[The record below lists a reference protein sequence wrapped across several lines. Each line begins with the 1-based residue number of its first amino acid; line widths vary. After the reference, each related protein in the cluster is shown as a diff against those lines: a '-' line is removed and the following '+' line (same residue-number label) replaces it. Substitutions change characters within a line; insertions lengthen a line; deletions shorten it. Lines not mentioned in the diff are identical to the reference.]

1 MGKHGPTRPIQELCA
16 TAPSCYVSEITS
28 ARRVRILSMPTGPC
42 KACVDHPRP
51 DVRAPPRAATWWPG
65 AGLRSPTGQRTLGTR
80 LQSSR
85 RDQIRSEAIAL
96 LRLESMRDDQTAS
109 YAIAQGKILSRK
121 ISEVLDE
128 SH

>member
-1 MGKHGPTRPIQELCA
+1 VLRTARPT
-16 TAPSCYVSEITS
+16 SV
-28 ARRVRILSMPTGPC
+28 
-42 KACVDHPRP
+42 
-51 DVRAPPRAATWWPG
+51 
-65 AGLRSPTGQRTLGTR
+65 R

-85 RDQIRSEAIAL
+85 SDQVRSEAIAL

-121 ISEVLDE
+121 ISEVLNE